1 MVPGDGVEG
10 SFFGPRGRSQGTI
23 LFDPGTGGG
32 HVNGWDITVSGNT
45 THYRKKLYDAYG
57 NHVGTIGICRPTKQ
71 TGKKKKPALYSFR
84 QVSSQVLQAK
94 TSTKAMQVSNSIRAK
109 IGLLKKQ
116 LKDGDSDEEEIF
128 RAILH
133 AEMVMRACDK
143 KKKNL
148 KMEETAERGIKAE
161 DEMLAEP
168 KEAPEEMAS
177 EEEIKELEQAEFE
190 ALMEELQ
197 LSADEMMELAE
208 DTVEL
213 DEELDE
219 MAEALSGSMTPEDLE
234 QLKVKHRSDEARDI
248 LKADLKY
255 LKALFDRLQSE
266 KENVGK
272 ISFAGAYDSGVM
284 LSLGGM
290 DMAVMDTG
298 NQSAPIDTGRSFDVE
313 V

>member
-1 MVPGDGVEG
+1 
-10 SFFGPRGRSQGTI
+10 
-23 LFDPGTGGG
+23 
-32 HVNGWDITVSGNT
+32 
-45 THYRKKLYDAYG
+45 
-57 NHVGTIGICRPTKQ
+57 
-71 TGKKKKPALYSFR
+71 
-84 QVSSQVLQAK
+84 
-94 TSTKAMQVSNSIRAK
+94 MQVSNSIRAK

-116 LKDGDSDEEEIF
+116 LKNGDTDEEEVL

-133 AEMVMRACDK
+133 AEMVMRACNK

-148 KMEETAERGIKAE
+148 KMEEAAERNIKAE
-161 DEMLAEP
+161 EEMPVE
-168 KEAPEEMAS
+168 PEETPDEAES

-190 ALMEELQ
+190 ALMEKLE
-197 LSADEMMELAE
+197 LSADEMMEMAKE
-208 DTVEL
+208 TVEL

-266 KENVGK
+266 KENAGK
-272 ISFAGAYDSGVM
+272 GSIAGSYDNGVM

-290 DMAVMDTG
+290 DMTVMDTG
-298 NQSAPIDTGRSFDVE
+298 TTSMPVETGGSFDVE

>member
-1 MVPGDGVEG
+1 M
-10 SFFGPRGRSQGTI
+10 I
-23 LFDPGTGGG
+23 
-32 HVNGWDITVSGNT
+32 GWETEIRGNT
-45 THYRKKLYDAYG
+45 ERSVKRLYDMNG
-57 NHVGTIGICRPTKQ
+57 NHVGTISISRPRKTSSS
-71 TGKKKKPALYSFR
+71 GKKKKSALYSFK

-116 LKDGDSDEEEIF
+116 LKNGDVDEEELL

-148 KMEETAERGIKAE
+148 KMEETAERNLEGEEEIP
-161 DEMLAEP
+161 AEP
-168 KEAPEEMAS
+168 EEPIEDAES
-177 EEEIKELEQAEFE
+177 EEEIRELEQEEFE
-190 ALMEELQ
+190 ALMEKLE
-197 LSADEMMELAE
+197 LSADEMMEMAE
-208 DTVEL
+208 ETVEL

-219 MAEALSGSMTPEDLE
+219 MAQALSGSMTPEDLE

-266 KENVGK
+266 KENAGK
-272 ISFAGAYDSGVM
+272 ATFSGSYDSGVS
-284 LSLGGM
+284 LSLGGGM
-290 DMAVMDTG
+290 DMPVMTT
-298 NQSAPIDTGRSFDVE
+298 QE
-313 V
+313 VQQPDIGGSMDIEV

>member
-1 MVPGDGVEG
+1 M
-10 SFFGPRGRSQGTI
+10 I
-23 LFDPGTGGG
+23 
-32 HVNGWDITVSGNT
+32 GWETEIRGNT
-45 THYRKKLYDAYG
+45 ERNVKRLYDMNG
-57 NHVGTIGICRPTKQ
+57 NHVGTISISRPRKTSSS
-71 TGKKKKPALYSFR
+71 GKKKKSALYSFK

-116 LKDGDSDEEEIF
+116 RGNGDVDEEELL

-148 KMEETAERGIKAE
+148 KMEETAERNLEGEEEIPVE
-161 DEMLAEP
+161 
-168 KEAPEEMAS
+168 PEEPIEDVES
-177 EEEIKELEQAEFE
+177 EEEIKELEQEEFE
-190 ALMEELQ
+190 ALMEKLEM
-197 LSADEMMELAE
+197 SADEMMEMAE
-208 DTVEL
+208 ETVEL

-219 MAEALSGSMTPEDLE
+219 MAQALSGTMTPEDLE

-266 KENVGK
+266 KENAGK
-272 ISFAGAYDSGVM
+272 ANFSGSYDSGVS
-284 LSLGGM
+284 LSLGGGM
-290 DMAVMDTG
+290 DMPVMTT
-298 NQSAPIDTGRSFDVE
+298 QE
-313 V
+313 VQQPDIGGSMDIEV

>member
-1 MVPGDGVEG
+1 M
-10 SFFGPRGRSQGTI
+10 I
-23 LFDPGTGGG
+23 
-32 HVNGWDITVSGNT
+32 GWETEIRGNT
-45 THYRKKLYDAYG
+45 ERNVKRLYDMNG
-57 NHVGTIGICRPTKQ
+57 NHVGTISIARPRKTSSS
-71 TGKKKKPALYSFR
+71 GRKKKSALYSFK

-116 LKDGDSDEEEIF
+116 LKNGDVDEEELL

-148 KMEETAERGIKAE
+148 KMEETAERNLEGEEEIPVE
-161 DEMLAEP
+161 
-168 KEAPEEMAS
+168 PEEPIEDVES
-177 EEEIKELEQAEFE
+177 EEEIKELEQEEFE
-190 ALMEELQ
+190 ALMEKLEM
-197 LSADEMMELAE
+197 SADEMMEMAE
-208 DTVEL
+208 ETVEL

-219 MAEALSGSMTPEDLE
+219 MAQALSGTMTPEDLE

-266 KENVGK
+266 KENAGK
-272 ISFAGAYDSGVM
+272 ANFSGSYDSGVS
-284 LSLGGM
+284 LSLGGGM
-290 DMAVMDTG
+290 DMPVMTT
-298 NQSAPIDTGRSFDVE
+298 QE
-313 V
+313 VQQPDIGGSMDIEV

>member
-1 MVPGDGVEG
+1 M
-10 SFFGPRGRSQGTI
+10 
-23 LFDPGTGGG
+23 
-32 HVNGWDITVSGNT
+32 NGWEVSVSGNT

-57 NHVGTIGICRPTKQ
+57 NHVGTIGICKPTKQ
-71 TGKKKKPALYSFR
+71 TGKKKKPVLYSFK

-94 TSTKAMQVSNSIRAK
+94 TSTKAMQVSNGIRAK

-116 LKDGDSDEEEIF
+116 LKNGDVDEEEIL

-148 KMEETAERGIKAE
+148 KMEETAERKLEGAE
-161 DEMLAEP
+161 EIPTE
-168 KEAPEEMAS
+168 PEEPAPDAES
-177 EEEIKELEQAEFE
+177 EEKIRELEQEEFE
-190 ALMEELQ
+190 ALMEKLE
-197 LSADEMMELAE
+197 LSADEMMEMAE
-208 DTVEL
+208 ETVEL

-266 KENVGK
+266 KENAGK
-272 ISFAGAYDSGVM
+272 ANFSGNYDSGVS
-284 LSLGGM
+284 LSLGGGM
-290 DMAVMDTG
+290 DMPVMTT
-298 NQSAPIDTGRSFDVE
+298 QE
-313 V
+313 VQQPDIGGSMDIEV

>member
-1 MVPGDGVEG
+1 M
-10 SFFGPRGRSQGTI
+10 I
-23 LFDPGTGGG
+23 
-32 HVNGWDITVSGNT
+32 GWETEIKGNT
-45 THYRKKLYDAYG
+45 ERNVKRLYDMNG
-57 NHVGTIGICRPTKQ
+57 NHVGTISISRPRKTSSS
-71 TGKKKKPALYSFR
+71 GKKKKSALYSFK

-116 LKDGDSDEEEIF
+116 LKNGDVDEEELL

-148 KMEETAERGIKAE
+148 KMEETAERNLEGAE
-161 DEMLAEP
+161 EIPVE
-168 KEAPEEMAS
+168 PEEPTTDAES
-177 EEEIKELEQAEFE
+177 EEEIKELEQEEFE
-190 ALMEELQ
+190 ALMEKLEM
-197 LSADEMMELAE
+197 SADEMMEMAE
-208 DTVEL
+208 ETVEL

-219 MAEALSGSMTPEDLE
+219 MAQALSGTMTPEDLE

-266 KENVGK
+266 KENAGK
-272 ISFAGAYDSGVM
+272 ANFSGSCDSGVS
-284 LSLGGM
+284 LSLGGGM
-290 DMAVMDTG
+290 DMPVMTT
-298 NQSAPIDTGRSFDVE
+298 QE
-313 V
+313 VQQPNIGGSMDIEV